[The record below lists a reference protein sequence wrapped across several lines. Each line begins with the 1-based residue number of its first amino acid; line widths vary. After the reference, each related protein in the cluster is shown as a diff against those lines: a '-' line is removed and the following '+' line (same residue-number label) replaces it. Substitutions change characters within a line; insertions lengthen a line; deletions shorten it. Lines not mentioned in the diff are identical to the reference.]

1 MRSLGA
7 GLLVLGLLQMAADLA
22 GLSTLR
28 GLAGATTASPAPR
41 VFSAV
46 EGLETYSSRFSIEWR
61 DLDGEAH
68 TLELTP
74 EVYARLRGPY
84 NRRNAYGA
92 VLAYGPVLA
101 SRPETRPLFEHVAR
115 YALCGEA
122 PVLAELGIDP
132 ARIAGAPRV
141 RLEPR
146 AGSDPGD
153 LPMLL
158 EAPCR

>member
-1 MRSLGA
+1 MRVLAA
-7 GLLVLGLLQMAADLA
+7 GLLLLGLAQMAADLA
-22 GLSTLR
+22 GLPKLR
-28 GLAGATTASPAPR
+28 GLAAATTASPAPR

-46 EGLETYSSRFSIEWR
+46 DGLETYSTRFALEWR
-61 DLDGEAH
+61 DPDGGAH
-68 TLELTP
+68 ALWLTP

-92 VLAYGPVLA
+92 LLAYGPVLA
-101 SRPETRPLFEHVAR
+101 RRDATRPMFEHVAR

-141 RLEPR
+141 RLVPR

-153 LPMLL
+153 PIVL

>member
-46 EGLETYSSRFSIEWR
+46 EGLETYSSRFSIEWH

-92 VLAYGPVLA
+92 VLAYGPELA
-101 SRPETRPLFEHVAR
+101 A
-115 YALCGEA
+115 G
-122 PVLAELGIDP
+122 G
-132 ARIAGAPRV
+132 GAPRSTP
-141 RLEPR
+141 LDLS
-146 AGSDPGD
+146 SDAASS
-153 LPMLL
+153 LSRKCTH
-158 EAPCR
+158 EVSAPLT